1 MLPAGAIRGEEGHEG
16 RKDFYFQNQAT
27 LKVYE
32 NLLVNPGELT
42 KLQGAVGSDR
52 NPVENCVFLFVLRV
66 V

>member
-16 RKDFYFQNQAT
+16 REDFYFQNQAT

-42 KLQGAVGSDR
+42 KLQGAVESDR